1 MTDLHTHI
9 LPHLDDGA
17 KDEATA
23 KALLQAEVEQG
34 VKDIVFTPH
43 FYGKRHSPAQFLEKR
58 NKAFEKIKADIPQ
71 NLQVR
76 LGAEVH
82 FTGIN
87 VPKYS
92 ELCKLAIEGTKYILL
107 ELPFTSKWTHELMSI
122 IAEFVEETEY
132 TPIIA
137 HVERYREVLKSPSLV
152 TDFVEMGCLIQV
164 NAEAFINASTRKF
177 ALALMRHGLVHCLGS
192 DTHDLEL
199 RTPNLAE
206 AKSIVDEAGYTQEW
220 EQAQAIMQQIL
231 TGGEVE
237 IPVYSPVKKFLGRY
251 R

>member
-1 MTDLHTHI
+1 MTDLHTHV

-23 KALLQAEVEQG
+23 RALLQAEVEQG
-34 VKDIVFTPH
+34 VKNIVLTPH

-58 NKAFEKIKADIPQ
+58 NKIFEKIKADIPQ

-107 ELPFTSKWTHELMSI
+107 ELPFTSKWTYELTSI
-122 IAEFVEETEY
+122 LAEFVEETEY

-137 HVERYREVLKSPSLV
+137 HVERYHEVLKNPALV

-164 NAEAFINASTRKF
+164 NAEAFINALSRKF
-177 ALALMRHGLVHCLGS
+177 AFALMRHGLVHCLGS

-199 RTPNLAE
+199 RVPNLAE
-206 AKSIVDEAGYTQEW
+206 AKAIVDEAGYTQEW
-220 EQAQAIMQQIL
+220 EQAQTIMQQIL
-231 TGGEVE
+231 AGEKVK
-237 IPVYSPVKKFLGRY
+237 IPAYSPVKKFLGRY
-251 R
+251 K